1 MPFGFYFVTRYY
13 YNLYILRELMVNQR
27 AGVLGTGHSYPE
39 GILTNADLA
48 KIVET
53 SDDWITTRTGIKQR
67 RKAAPDE
74 YTSMFA
80 VRAAQQAIERARL
93 DPSDIDLLLC
103 ATVTPDQIL
112 PSTGCI
118 IQAELG
124 ANNAAAMD
132 IVAACSGF
140 LYGLSLANSMIKT
153 GQVRHAVVVGAEI
166 LTQYVDYTDR
176 QTCVLFGDGAGAAV
190 LGPTENGRGILAS
203 KIRSDGRYE
212 EQLYSPGGGTRRKP
226 SAETLAAGDHFFK
239 MKGNELFKVAVR
251 SMAEISREVL
261 EQAGAKSDD
270 ISLFI
275 PHQANQRITE
285 AVADRLNVDISKV
298 YSNIAVHG
306 NTSSASIPIALDECV
321 ETGRIKDGDLV
332 MMASFGGGVTWGG
345 VLVRWKVSD

>member
-1 MPFGFYFVTRYY
+1 
-13 YNLYILRELMVNQR
+13 MVNQR
-27 AGVLGTGHSYPE
+27 AGILGTGHSYPE

-48 KIVET
+48 KIVDT
-53 SDDWITTRTGIKQR
+53 SDEWITTRTGIKQR
-67 RKAAPDE
+67 RKAAPGE
-74 YTSMFA
+74 YTSLFA
-80 VRAAQQAIERARL
+80 VRAARQAIERARL

-132 IVAACSGF
+132 VVAACSGF
-140 LYGLSLANSMIKT
+140 LYGVSLANSMIQT

-190 LGPTENGRGILAS
+190 LGPMDSSRGILAS
-203 KIRSDGRYE
+203 KIKSDGRYE
-212 EQLYSPGGGTRRKP
+212 EQLFSPGGGTRRKP
-226 SAETLAAGDHFFK
+226 TADTLAAGDHYFK
-239 MKGNELFKVAVR
+239 MRGNELFKVAVR
-251 SMAEISREVL
+251 SMAEISRDVL
-261 EQAGAKSDD
+261 AMAGKKSDEID
-270 ISLFI
+270 LFI

-285 AVADRLNVDISKV
+285 AVADRLNVDMAKV

-321 ETGRIKDGDLV
+321 EAGRIKEGDLV
-332 MMASFGGGVTWGG
+332 LMTSFGGGVTWGA
-345 VLVRWKVSD
+345 VLMQW

>member
-1 MPFGFYFVTRYY
+1 
-13 YNLYILRELMVNQR
+13 MVNQR

-53 SDDWITTRTGIKQR
+53 SDEWITTRTGIKQR
-67 RKAAPDE
+67 RKAAPNE
-74 YTSMFA
+74 YTSLFA
-80 VRAAQQAIERARL
+80 VRAARQAIERARL
-93 DPSDIDLLLC
+93 DPADIDLLLC

-118 IQAELG
+118 VQAELG

-140 LYGLSLANSMIKT
+140 LYGVSLADSMIRT
-153 GQVRHAVVVGAEI
+153 GQVRNAVVVGAEI

-190 LGPTENGRGILAS
+190 LGPVDNGRGILAS
-203 KIRSDGRYE
+203 KIKSDGRYE

-226 SAETLAAGDHFFK
+226 TADTLAAGDHYFK

-251 SMAEISREVL
+251 SMAEVSRAVL
-261 EQAGAKSDD
+261 EEAGVKSSD

-285 AVADRLNVDISKV
+285 AVADRLNVDMSKV

-321 ETGRIKDGDLV
+321 EAGRIKEGDLV
-332 MMASFGGGVTWGG
+332 LMASFGGGVTWGA
-345 VLVRWKVSD
+345 VLMRW

>member
-1 MPFGFYFVTRYY
+1 
-13 YNLYILRELMVNQR
+13 MVNQR
-27 AGVLGTGHSYPE
+27 AGILGTGHSYPE
-39 GILTNADLA
+39 GILTNADLT

-53 SDDWITTRTGIKQR
+53 SDEWITTRTGIKQR
-67 RKAAPDE
+67 RKAAPGE
-74 YTSMFA
+74 YTSQFA
-80 VRAAQQAIERARL
+80 VRAARQAIERARL
-93 DPSDIDLLLC
+93 DPSDIDLLIC

-118 IQAELG
+118 VQAELG
-124 ANNAAAMD
+124 ANSAAAMD
-132 IVAACSGF
+132 VVAACSGF
-140 LYGLSLANSMIKT
+140 LYGVSLADSMIRT
-153 GQVRHAVVVGAEI
+153 GQMKHAVVVGAEI

-190 LGPTENGRGILAS
+190 LGPTEGGRGILAS
-203 KIRSDGRYE
+203 KIKSDGRYE
-212 EQLYSPGGGTRRKP
+212 EQLFSPGGGTRRKP

-261 EQAGAKSDD
+261 EKAGKTSDE

-285 AVADRLNVDISKV
+285 AVADRLNVSMDKV

-321 ETGRIKDGDLV
+321 EAGRIKEGDLV
-332 MMASFGGGVTWGG
+332 LMASFGGGVTWGA
-345 VLVRWKVSD
+345 VLMQW

>member
-1 MPFGFYFVTRYY
+1 M
-13 YNLYILRELMVNQR
+13 NQR
-27 AGVLGTGHSYPE
+27 AGILGTGHSYPE

-48 KIVET
+48 EIVDT
-53 SDDWITTRTGIKQR
+53 SDEWITTRTGIKQR
-67 RKAAPDE
+67 RKAAPGE
-74 YTSMFA
+74 YTSLFA
-80 VRAAQQAIERARL
+80 VRAARQAIERARL
-93 DPSDIDLLLC
+93 DPTDIDLLLC

-140 LYGLSLANSMIKT
+140 LYGVSMANSMIQT

-190 LGPTENGRGILAS
+190 LGPADSGRGILAS
-203 KIRSDGRYE
+203 KIKSDGRYE
-212 EQLYSPGGGTRRKP
+212 EQLFSPGGGTRRKP
-226 SAETLAAGDHFFK
+226 TAETLAAGDHFFK
-239 MKGNELFKVAVR
+239 MRGNELFKVAVR

-261 EQAGAKSDD
+261 EMAGKKSDEID
-270 ISLFI
+270 LFI

-285 AVADRLNVDISKV
+285 AVADRLNVDMEKV

-321 ETGRIKDGDLV
+321 EAGRIKEGDLV
-332 MMASFGGGVTWGG
+332 LMASFGGGVTWGA
-345 VLVRWKVSD
+345 VLVQW

>member
-1 MPFGFYFVTRYY
+1 M
-13 YNLYILRELMVNQR
+13 LNQR
-27 AGVLGTGHSYPE
+27 AGILGTGHSYPE
-39 GILTNADLA
+39 GILTNEELEQ
-48 KIVET
+48 IVET
-53 SDDWITTRTGIKQR
+53 SDEWITTRTGIKQR

-80 VRAAQQAIERARL
+80 VRAARQAIERARL
-93 DPSDIDLLLC
+93 DPADIDLLLC

-118 IQAELG
+118 VQAALG
-124 ANNAAAMD
+124 TNNAAAMD

-140 LYGLSLANSMIKT
+140 LYGLSLADSMIRT

-190 LGPTENGRGILAS
+190 LGPVENGRGILAS
-203 KIRSDGRYE
+203 KIKSDGRYE
-212 EQLYSPGGGTRRKP
+212 EQLFSPGGGTRKKP
-226 SAETLAAGDHFFK
+226 TADTLAAGDHYFK
-239 MKGNELFKVAVR
+239 MRGNELFKVAVR

-261 EQAGAKSDD
+261 EQAGVKSDD

-285 AVADRLNVDISKV
+285 AVADRLNVDMSKV

-321 ETGRIKDGDLV
+321 SAGRIKPGDLV
-332 MMASFGGGVTWGG
+332 LMASFGGGATWGA
-345 VLVRWKVSD
+345 VLMQW

>member
-1 MPFGFYFVTRYY
+1 MA
-13 YNLYILRELMVNQR
+13 NQR
-27 AGVLGTGHSYPE
+27 AGILGTGHAYPE
-39 GILTNADLA
+39 GILTNDDLA
-48 KIVET
+48 KIVDT
-53 SDDWITTRTGIKQR
+53 SDEWITTRTGIRQR
-67 RKAAPDE
+67 RKAAPGE

-80 VRAAQQAIERARL
+80 VRASRQAIEQARL

-118 IQAELG
+118 VQAELG

-140 LYGLSLANSMIKT
+140 LYGLSLANSMILT
-153 GQVRHAVVVGAEI
+153 GQARNVLVIGAEI

-190 LGPTENGRGILAS
+190 VGQVEGNRGILAARI
-203 KIRSDGRYE
+203 KSDGRYE
-212 EQLYSPGGGTRRKP
+212 EQLYSPGGGTRRRP
-226 SAETLAAGDHFFK
+226 TAETLAAGDHFFK

-251 SMAEISREVL
+251 SMAEVSREVL
-261 EQAGAKSDD
+261 ETSGLTANDVD
-270 ISLFI
+270 LFI

-285 AVADRLNVDISKV
+285 AVANKLNVDMTKV
-298 YSNIAVHG
+298 YSNISVHG

-321 ETGRIKDGDLV
+321 ESGRISEGDLV
-332 MMASFGGGVTWGG
+332 LMASFGGGVTWGG
-345 VLVRWKVSD
+345 VLVRW